1 MYKRKLEME
10 MEKEKKSNQADMRG
24 ESEALH
30 NEWNL
35 SIKLEWK
42 NPRRKYQSRKAW
54 DGTADIYGRYT
65 ISRDWH
71 AERGRGDILYIL

>member
-30 NEWNL
+30 NE
-35 SIKLEWK
+35 
-42 NPRRKYQSRKAW
+42 
-54 DGTADIYGRYT
+54 
-65 ISRDWH
+65 
-71 AERGRGDILYIL
+71 